1 MNKNLLEFMVKSIA
15 SKPDEVE
22 ITEFEEGAFTVLKV
36 IANEEDYGKII
47 GKNGKVAQ
55 SLRSIVRTANKDRDK
70 RYLVKIGQSED

>member
-1 MNKNLLEFMVKSIA
+1 MKNLLEFMVKSIA